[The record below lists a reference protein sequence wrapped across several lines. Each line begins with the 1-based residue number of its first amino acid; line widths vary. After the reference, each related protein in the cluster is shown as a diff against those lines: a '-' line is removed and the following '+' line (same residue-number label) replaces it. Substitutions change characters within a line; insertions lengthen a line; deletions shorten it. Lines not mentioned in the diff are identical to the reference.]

1 MTQDKKS
8 HLKRVDYE
16 IFLKKSG
23 PIIDTQQMENE
34 FNAFFKYASPKLA
47 KKFIIH
53 GDRSK
58 FLLKTD
64 KEISSFHF
72 TLMNQKSPFSR

>member
-1 MTQDKKS
+1 M
-8 HLKRVDYE
+8 DYE

-23 PIIDTQQMENE
+23 PIIDTQQIENE
-34 FNAFFKYASPKLA
+34 FNAFFKYAGLKLA
-47 KKFIIH
+47 KKFITH
-53 GDRSK
+53 RDYSK
-58 FLLKTD
+58 FLLKID

>member
-1 MTQDKKS
+1 M
-8 HLKRVDYE
+8 DYE

-23 PIIDTQQMENE
+23 PIIDTQQIENE
-34 FNAFFKYASPKLA
+34 FNAFFKYAGPKLA
-47 KKFIIH
+47 KKFITH

-64 KEISSFHF
+64 KEIS
-72 TLMNQKSPFSR
+72 